1 MTWRAPFPGAAED
14 EETHMRISVD
24 ETRCC
29 SSGQCAALAP
39 GVFDQRDDDGVVILL
54 DAAPPEAAH
63 DAVREA
69 ALTCPAAAILFDP

>member
-1 MTWRAPFPGAAED
+1 
-14 EETHMRISVD
+14 MRVSVD
-24 ETRCC
+24 EGRCC

-39 GVFDQRDDDGVVILL
+39 GVFDQREDDGVVVLL

-69 ALTCPAAAILFDP
+69 ALACPAAAIQLRS